1 MPIPFN
7 NMASSSQVL
16 DNSQID
22 SLLEIDKDQ
31 SELQDFSK
39 MEISQTQQSR
49 NKKNLKSATEMHKAP
64 YNENLVN
71 ENMSSERLLTNSNDH
86 VLIQGEVVNNK

>member
-49 NKKNLKSATEMHKAP
+49 NKKNLKSATEMQKAP
-64 YNENLVN
+64 YNENLVS
-71 ENMSSERLLTNSNDH
+71 ENMTSERLLTN
-86 VLIQGEVVNNK
+86 

>member
-22 SLLEIDKDQ
+22 SLLEIEKDQ
-31 SELQDFSK
+31 SDLQEFSK
-39 MEISQTQQSR
+39 MEICQTNQSR
-49 NKKNLKSATEMHKAP
+49 NKNNLKSATEMHKTP
-64 YNENLVN
+64 YKENLVS
-71 ENMSSERLLTNSNDH
+71 ENMTSERLLTN
-86 VLIQGEVVNNK
+86 

>member
-16 DNSQID
+16 DNSQAD

-31 SELQDFSK
+31 SDLQEFSSK
-39 MEISQTQQSR
+39 MEIS
-49 NKKNLKSATEMHKAP
+49 
-64 YNENLVN
+64 
-71 ENMSSERLLTNSNDH
+71 
-86 VLIQGEVVNNK
+86 